1 MQQGMQQQSPYGQGS
16 GFTPPGP
23 VGPRTLAPGARVAG
37 ALICAVLVAVEIVWT
52 VRDIKHVGFHDTLW
66 SWLGLDHGVYQHAL
80 LATAA
85 LDGVLLVV
93 LLGALVWSAR
103 PAAGWAFVTAGVFAF
118 GYRLPGLWIFRSDWT
133 AGAQMHTRAL
143 STAIAFALG
152 GIALV
157 VIGLAGRRPV
167 RGGAQ
172 AAGVPVGGAPPGSAP
187 YDAAP
192 YDAAPSS
199 GPGAATVG
207 PRRGAAVTAG
217 VLLVLLAIE
226 GTGWQIFYMH
236 KYTTANDY
244 PPHFYQHLLTGEGTL
259 TTLLGMPAAYAG
271 WLQVAFAL
279 LVAWVA
285 FAKSAAARALGVA
298 FGFMLVL
305 YGVIGL
311 DNWNSYHELFEF
323 DHLPLYQ
330 KSQQIFLVV
339 ELVVGLAVLV
349 LLSVPG
355 RSTDG
360 PRPVPGWGPPPQGYG
375 AAPGSVPG
383 SAPGPVPG
391 SAPGSAPAP
400 GGWSQPPHV
409 SPYSQP
415 PQQPPAGGG
424 FGPPPQLPPQSP
436 PGYPPPPP
444 GFPQEPG
451 GDGR

>member
-23 VGPRTLAPGARVAG
+23 VGPRTLAPGARIAG
-37 ALICAVLVAVEIVWT
+37 ALICAVLVAVEIAWT

-66 SWLGLDHGVYQHAL
+66 AWLGLDHAVYQHAL

-93 LLGALVWSAR
+93 LLGALVRSAR

-118 GYRLPGLWIFRSDWT
+118 GYRLPGLWIFQSDWT

-143 STAIAFALG
+143 ATAVAFTLG

-167 RGGAQ
+167 RGGA
-172 AAGVPVGGAPPGSAP
+172 PVGDVPLSGAPS
-187 YDAAP
+187 DT
-192 YDAAPSS
+192 APSS
-199 GPGAATVG
+199 GPGAAPVG
-207 PRRGAAVTAG
+207 PRRGAAVAAG

-226 GTGWQIFYMH
+226 GAGWQIFETH
-236 KYTTANDY
+236 KYTTANDF
-244 PPHFYQHLLTGEGTL
+244 PPHFYRHLLTGEGTL
-259 TTLLGMPAAYAG
+259 TTLLGMPVAYAG
-271 WLQVAFAL
+271 WLRVVFAL

-285 FAKSAAARALGVA
+285 FAKSAASRALGVA
-298 FGFMLVL
+298 FGFAAV
-305 YGVIGL
+305 VFCVVAL
-311 DNWNSYHELFEF
+311 DNWHSYHQLFEF

-330 KSQQIFLVV
+330 KSQQVFLVV
-339 ELVVGLAVLV
+339 ELAVGLVV
-349 LLSVPG
+349 LLLLAVPG

-360 PRPVPGWGPPPQGYG
+360 PRPVPAWGPPPQGYG
-375 AAPGSVPG
+375 AAPGSVPA
-383 SAPGPVPG
+383 SAPGSTPRSAPG

-400 GGWSQPPHV
+400 GGWGQPPHA

-424 FGPPPQLPPQSP
+424 FGPPPQFPPQSP

-444 GFPQEPG
+444 GFPREPG